1 MLYCLHF
8 DRTTLDFV
16 IFQKFLSYTEWMIQG
31 LPPLWFT
38 NIATSLVCLIL
49 QNAASF
55 PHLPY
60 FIFLF
65 TYMKVEEWQKQTRF
79 LGEEKRYNAVCRL
92 NGVSHATHPAHAV
105 VDFVQHLGG
114 VISQGDG
121 LFMHC
126 MCTKFYSK

>member
-1 MLYCLHF
+1 
-8 DRTTLDFV
+8 
-16 IFQKFLSYTEWMIQG
+16 MIQG

-79 LGEEKRYNAVCRL
+79 LGEEKRYNTVCGL
-92 NGVSHATHPAHAV
+92 NEVAYATHPAHAV
-105 VDFVQHLGG
+105 VNFVQHLGRCHFSG
-114 VISQGDG
+114 RW
-121 LFMHC
+121 LFVHC
-126 MCTKFYSK
+126 ALYTTITDFY